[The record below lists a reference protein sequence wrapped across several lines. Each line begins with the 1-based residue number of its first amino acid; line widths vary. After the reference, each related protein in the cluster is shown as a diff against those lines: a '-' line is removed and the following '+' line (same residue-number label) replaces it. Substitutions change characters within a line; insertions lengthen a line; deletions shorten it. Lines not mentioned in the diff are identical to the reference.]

1 MSQCVIAEFE
11 TRETAKLALEA
22 LEVNGFTIKD
32 VSVVINADD
41 PAAKHLKGLP
51 DEATGETDVETEAT
65 ATTPDGSHI
74 GLGVLL
80 GGAVTAPLMMAAA
93 LGPLIVIGPLIGMGV
108 GGVLGGLLSS
118 ATGVGDE
125 DFTKSYQDRVKAGSY
140 LVIVHD
146 DDFVRLNEANSI
158 LQTIGPASIDQFD
171 D

>member
-1 MSQCVIAEFE
+1 
-11 TRETAKLALEA
+11 
-22 LEVNGFTIKD
+22 
-32 VSVVINADD
+32 
-41 PAAKHLKGLP
+41 
-51 DEATGETDVETEAT
+51 
-65 ATTPDGSHI
+65 
-74 GLGVLL
+74 
-80 GGAVTAPLMMAAA
+80 
-93 LGPLIVIGPLIGMGV
+93 MGV

-125 DFTKSYQDRVKAGSY
+125 NFTKSYQDRVKAGSI